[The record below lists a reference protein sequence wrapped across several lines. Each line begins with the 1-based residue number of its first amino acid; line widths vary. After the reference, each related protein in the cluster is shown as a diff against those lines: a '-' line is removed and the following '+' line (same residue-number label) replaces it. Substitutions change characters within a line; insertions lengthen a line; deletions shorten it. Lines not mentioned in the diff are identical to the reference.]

1 MSKLILIFVRLIVKR
16 MWYDSIRKY
25 ENSPGIEL
33 FEWDGGTLVNRTEIG
48 EICPIYRTIIGDV
61 YAFTEY
67 QSYTYPIWRLIIKN
81 GHGTADRYVWTMCVP
96 DINMTSAIYTV
107 INDGIV
113 VSRGVAVIIL
123 NAAGVWVYRH
133 DSSRTKRILRTNEF
147 ESLDSKTLCE
157 LLKDNGYDPVWF

>member
-1 MSKLILIFVRLIVKR
+1 MSKFIPIFVRLNIKY

-25 ENSPGIEL
+25 DNSPGIEL
-33 FEWDGGTLVNRTEIG
+33 FEWQGGTLVNRTVIG
-48 EICPIYRTIIGDV
+48 KIYPIYRTIIGDV

-67 QSYTYPIWRLIIKN
+67 DTYSNPIWRVIIKN
-81 GHGTADRYVWTMCVP
+81 GYGTADRYVWTMSTP
-96 DINMTSAIYTV
+96 DMTSATYTV

-123 NAAGVWVYRH
+123 SAAGVCVYRH
-133 DSSRTKRILRTNEF
+133 DSSRTKRILRTDEF

>member
-1 MSKLILIFVRLIVKR
+1 

-25 ENSPGIEL
+25 DNSPGIEL

-48 EICPIYRTIIGDV
+48 KIYPIYRTIIGDV

-67 QSYTYPIWRLIIKN
+67 DTYTNPIWRVIIKN
-81 GHGTADRYVWTMCVP
+81 GCGTADRYVWTMSTP
-96 DINMTSAIYTV
+96 DMTSAIYTL

-123 NAAGVWVYRH
+123 SAAGVRVYRH
-133 DSSRTKRILRTNEF
+133 DSPRTKRVLRTNEF
-147 ESLDSKTLCE
+147 ESLDSETLCE

>member
-1 MSKLILIFVRLIVKR
+1 MSKFIPIFVRLNIKY

-25 ENSPGIEL
+25 DNSPGIEL
-33 FEWDGGTLVNRTEIG
+33 FEWDSGTWVNRTEIG
-48 EICPIYRTIIGDV
+48 KIYPIYRTIIGDV

-67 QSYTYPIWRLIIKN
+67 DTYTHPIWRVIIKN
-81 GHGTADRYVWTMCVP
+81 GYGTADRYVWTMSMP
-96 DINMTSAIYTV
+96 DMTPAIYTL

-123 NAAGVWVYRH
+123 SAAGVWVYRH
-133 DSSRTKRILRTNEF
+133 DSPRTKRVLRTNEF

-157 LLKDNGYDPVWF
+157 LLYDNGYDPVLF